1 MSELQNAAVA
11 ETADQEFVVTR
22 TFDAPLELV
31 WKAHTE
37 VEHLRQWWG
46 PQGFTMLSCTLDLRP
61 GGLFHYGMK
70 SPDGQHEMW
79 GKFEFREIVP
89 MEKLSYTVSFSDK
102 DANTVRAPFSENW
115 PLRVLNTAIFEAQ
128 GDKTVLTLRGLP
140 VDANEAEL
148 KQFADFHDS
157 MRQGYGGTLD
167 QLEQHLAKEQA

>member
-1 MSELQNAAVA
+1 MSESGNVAVA
-11 ETADQEFVVTR
+11 EQEFVLSR

-37 VEHLRQWWG
+37 VEHLKQWWG

-61 GGLFHYGMK
+61 GGRFHYGMQ

-102 DANTVRAPFSENW
+102 DGNTTRAPFSENW
-115 PLRVLNTAIFEAQ
+115 PLEVLNTLTLTELD
-128 GDKTVLTLRGLP
+128 GKTVLTLRGAP
-140 VDANEAEL
+140 VNATEEEY
-148 KQFADFHDS
+148 KQFVDFHDS

-167 QLEQHLAKEQA
+167 QLAQHLVKMQS